1 MPCRSACRRSG
12 ISGSASR
19 NIAKAFGK
27 TAGACRKTGKHC
39 AKTPFE
45 RTKKE
50 DAARH
55 PLFCEDKH
63 FLPFDQTALKGSI

>member
-45 RTKKE
+45 RTKKRMPP
-50 DAARH
+50 DI
-55 PLFCEDKH
+55 LYICEDKH